1 MNFMTR
7 LWRQDLAWAGV
18 ILVMAAAIGLWQ
30 GQRLIPLSNNLWDLK
45 VQMEE
50 RRAQRQGFK
59 GIALARAYDL
69 FQKGEVLFIDA
80 RPASEYAVAH
90 IPRAL
95 NLTLADLE
103 EEGAKK
109 IAGIAKNQ
117 EMVVYCSSVDCEWAQ
132 MVVQKLEA
140 LGFTQIVIFW
150 DGLGVWETSG
160 YPVDKS

>member
-1 MNFMTR
+1 MTH

-30 GQRLIPLSNNLWDLK
+30 GRGLIPLSNDLWK
-45 VQMEE
+45 MKAQMDE
-50 RRAQRQGFK
+50 RNAQQQGFK

-69 FQKGEVLFIDA
+69 FQKGEALFIDA
-80 RPASEYAVAH
+80 RPASEYAEAH

-95 NLTLADLE
+95 NLTLTDLE
-103 EEGAKK
+103 KEGAKK
-109 IAGIAKNQ
+109 VAGIAKNQ
-117 EMVVYCSSVDCEWAQ
+117 EIVIYCNSVNCDWAK

-140 LGFTQIVIFW
+140 LGFTQMVIFW
-150 DGLGVWETSG
+150 DGLGVWEMSG